1 MKVLPALLATSLFF
15 SSGLYANDSA
25 VIESLVNKDTVL
37 TEDQQRL
44 ADTYKRMLRYYEQRN
59 FSSTRSVRV
68 LLSNYPH
75 HVTPILYA
83 AFERYPRHYR
93 HIIKAAIDAEP
104 AFTREIIS
112 IALNLQVADPADIV
126 RIAVETEPSYAET
139 AVSAVD
145 EIQPSH
151 LNDVIRVAVT
161 TEPNT
166 ADGILRAH
174 HQAETSKL
182 ISIIHTVLSAA
193 PALGHYLTDTLSDII
208 GSNDPKS
215 MTEAER
221 DAQRKR
227 AIQLLRS
234 AYQNG
239 GINADQLEAIA
250 ARHQLT
256 ETDLSDIRT
265 EYWHS
270 LSNRK

>member
-112 IALNLQVADPADIV
+112 VALNLQVADPADIV

-182 ISIIHTVLSAA
+182 ISIIHAVLSAA

-270 LSNRK
+270 LNNRK